1 MKKPVYNVA
10 HVLPWPSVG
19 GTELATLRIAQA
31 VESAGFRS
39 VAFCLA
45 EGQPVRELFRAAG
58 FETARYEGVPPS
70 YLHPRAFLRNSLAL
84 AREFRRRRVRLVHCS
99 DVLAGFY
106 AALAGRLAGVPV
118 LCHVRCVFADVPRRE
133 RGFLAPVSK
142 FAFVSRDAWAKFGHK
157 VSARRGRVV
166 YDGVEV
172 SAQAR
177 DEEGRIALAEEA
189 RAGVR
194 REFGLE
200 AGVKTVGMVARV
212 APAKDFETLAKAA
225 ARVLEAEPGVRFMVV
240 GDNSREAPYRAHY
253 QEVKAMLDAR
263 GLTDSFIFTG
273 FREDVAR
280 FVSAFDVFV
289 LSTHGEGLP
298 LVVLEAMARGVP
310 VAATGVGGIPEV
322 IRHGENGLLHAH
334 GDDAALAEHLRS
346 LLSDEVGAAELGEA
360 GRRHVESEFGLERFA
375 REMTNLY
382 RELLGDKA
390 HARREREGRAA
401 ADALK
406 QLGGN

>member
-31 VESAGFRS
+31 VEPSGFRG

-45 EGQPVRELFRAAG
+45 EAEPVRELFRAGG
-58 FETARYEGVPPS
+58 FETVAYEPVPPS

-118 LCHVRCVFADVPRRE
+118 LCHVRCVFEEVPRRE
-133 RGFLAPVSK
+133 RGFLAPVTK
-142 FAFVSRDAWAKFGHK
+142 FAFVSRDAWRRFGHK
-157 VSARRGRVV
+157 VSARRGLVV

-172 SAQAR
+172 GAHAR
-177 DEEGRIALAEEA
+177 DEEA

-194 REFGLE
+194 REFGLD
-200 AGVKTVGMVARV
+200 ADAKIVGMVARV

-225 ARVLEAEPGVRFMVV
+225 ARVLEVEPGVRFMVV

-253 QEVKAMLDAR
+253 EEVRAMLDAR
-263 GLTDSFIFTG
+263 GLTRSFIFTG

-280 FVSAFDVFV
+280 LINAFDVFV

-298 LVVLEAMARGVP
+298 LVILEALARGVP
-310 VAATGVGGIPEV
+310 VAATEVGGIPEV
-322 IRHGENGLLHAH
+322 VRHGETGLLHAH
-334 GDDAALAEHLRS
+334 GDDAALAEHLRA
-346 LLSDEVGAAELGEA
+346 LLSDEARAAALGEA
-360 GRRHVESEFGLERFA
+360 GRRHVGSEFGRERFA
-375 REMTNLY
+375 REMTSLY
-382 RELLGDKA
+382 RELLGERA
-390 HARREREGRAA
+390 GARRATDGRAT